1 MTQDNNNKSEKEE
14 NEMTKKSEAEQVTP
28 EEKSESNTPEGNT
41 PEDNTDDAPY
51 FTQDESSTKKSWEK
65 KSIWKRGLAMLGFG
79 FLAGFV
85 RLSITLIAIFQFLA
99 LLFTEEPNKPLIKFG
114 QSLNTYQYQI
124 NQFLT
129 INTEEYP
136 FPFAD
141 FPESTPEN

>member
-1 MTQDNNNKSEKEE
+1 MTQDNTNKSEIEESDMTNKPKKEQ
-14 NEMTKKSEAEQVTP
+14 ATP
-28 EEKSESNTPEGNT
+28 EETSEKSIEEKTV
-41 PEDNTDDAPY
+41 DDAY
-51 FTQDESSTKKSWEK
+51 FTETENKAEK
-65 KSIWKRGLAMLGFG
+65 PWKNKSIWKRGLGMLGFG

-85 RLSITLIAIFQFLA
+85 RLGITLIAIFQFLS

>member
-1 MTQDNNNKSEKEE
+1 MTQDNSNKSEIEE
-14 NEMTKKSEAEQVTP
+14 NEMTKKSETEQTAP
-28 EEKSESNTPEGNT
+28 EST
-41 PEDNTDDAPY
+41 PEDRSKDSSKEKTVDDAY
-51 FTQDESSTKKSWEK
+51 FTEEESQTEKSWEK

-85 RLSITLIAIFQFLA
+85 RLGITLIAIFQFLA
-99 LLFTEEPNKPLIKFG
+99 LLFTEEPNQPLMKFG

-136 FPFAD
+136 FPFSD